1 MTIKFLIVANSMPS
15 DALMPIY
22 VRLIN
27 SKFYDK
33 KVKTNLVI
41 KQDLWDAKREIIRP
55 RVLCDE
61 NLRIE
66 VNNEITKI
74 RDFISTKFFLE
85 KNPHELPATW
95 LADCLNIYYKKKDK
109 PIKSKEKKV
118 VERSV
123 PISKLR
129 DTEFFRLYNS
139 FQERQDISESRAR
152 QYKVL
157 NCTLE
162 RFQLFVR
169 TTKPQKAKFTIELNK
184 IDSDFLREFY
194 DYMENEHIIFD
205 KYPEIFASLKK
216 KKAPLPRS
224 KNTMTDLFKKFR
236 AFLNWCYSNN
246 YMDNKPFEKFKL
258 VTETYGTPY
267 YLTLEELKQIYQAD
281 LSKDPILNTQKDVFV
296 FQCCIGCRVGDLLRL
311 KKTDIINGN
320 IEYIPHKTIK
330 GSGNTVVV
338 PLNKMAREIVD
349 KYFMFFD
356 SQLLPFTDPQKYNA
370 AIKIILEKC
379 EITRM
384 VTILD
389 PLTRSEK
396 KVPIN
401 EVATSHMARRTF
413 IGNIYKKV
421 KDPNLVASL
430 TGHSE
435 GSKAFSRYR
444 DIDTE
449 MKKELVSLLD

>member
-74 RDFISTKFFLE
+74 RDFISTKFVLE

-157 NCTLE
+157 NVHLSVFNYLLE
-162 RFQLFVR
+162 Q
-169 TTKPQKAKFTIELNK
+169 QN
-184 IDSDFLREFY
+184 
-194 DYMENEHIIFD
+194 
-205 KYPEIFASLKK
+205 
-216 KKAPLPRS
+216 PR
-224 KNTMTDLFKKFR
+224 
-236 AFLNWCYSNN
+236 
-246 YMDNKPFEKFKL
+246 
-258 VTETYGTPY
+258 
-267 YLTLEELKQIYQAD
+267 KQN
-281 LSKDPILNTQKDVFV
+281 SP
-296 FQCCIGCRVGDLLRL
+296 
-311 KKTDIINGN
+311 
-320 IEYIPHKTIK
+320 
-330 GSGNTVVV
+330 
-338 PLNKMAREIVD
+338 
-349 KYFMFFD
+349 
-356 SQLLPFTDPQKYNA
+356 
-370 AIKIILEKC
+370 
-379 EITRM
+379 
-384 VTILD
+384 
-389 PLTRSEK
+389 
-396 KVPIN
+396 
-401 EVATSHMARRTF
+401 
-413 IGNIYKKV
+413 
-421 KDPNLVASL
+421 
-430 TGHSE
+430 
-435 GSKAFSRYR
+435 
-444 DIDTE
+444 
-449 MKKELVSLLD
+449 